1 MPVKKSETNPSEV
14 KDIQQTKTTGKTP
27 ATSQGPVTMPG
38 AGQSLGGSRLSTD
51 HDATPQIS
59 SQRVSN
65 PSDPDP
71 EEVRRRRLAFLEK
84 QNKKT

>member
-14 KDIQQTKTTGKTP
+14 KDIQQAKTTGKTP

-59 SQRVSN
+59 SQRVSD

-71 EEVRRRRLAFLEK
+71 EEVRRRRLAFLDK
-84 QNKKT
+84 QNKKN